1 MYAYLRG
8 RCVLKNCKIMRFGIY
23 LLLLTTFVAN
33 ANGFSQ
39 NTRVTLDLKQ
49 RSMLEIIQELRKTF
63 DYRFLYK
70 GEDLEKCGKRDLKV
84 KDAEV
89 DEVMNQLLYG
99 TGLTW
104 RLEDGVVLIKASQA
118 KAVEQEKKSIRLK
131 GFVYD
136 TKKQPIPGVTV
147 KVSGVALGT
156 STNADGWF
164 ALDLPMLKGTLEFS
178 FIGFKR
184 ETLDFFER
192 TAKDTLRVT
201 MKEESQELDETVVV
215 AFGTQKKESVVS
227 AITTVRPMDLKSSNS
242 DLTSSF
248 AGKIAGMIGWQTGG
262 LPAALTEEEM
272 NTKFYIRG
280 ITSFQTGANIDP
292 LILLDGVESSKLDL
306 ARIAPEDIESFSVMK
321 DASATAMYG
330 ARGANGVILVT
341 TKKGQEGSVYATARY
356 EAVFSMPT
364 KELDVVDPI
373 DYMKMYNQALLAR
386 DPLATPKYS
395 VERINRTASGKYP
408 SWVYPAN
415 DWYDIMFHDY
425 SINHRAGLNIRG
437 GSRLVQY
444 YTSVN
449 YVRDEGM
456 LKTDRLNQF
465 KCNIENSTFSFRTNL
480 NIDLSAGIRL
490 NINTSANLDKY
501 RGPYADV
508 SQAYYLAFNASPVD
522 FAPTYPADE
531 SSNWPHL
538 RFGAVDQNTTNPYL
552 ILHQGYKDRRRYSAV
567 ARAEYIHNL
576 STLLK
581 GLELRASVSM
591 NQTGYYAN
599 AYKTVPYMYA
609 LKDYDF
615 ETGVHQL
622 NALNSSEASR
632 TLTKDT
638 DGQHTN
644 SSQSTQMS
652 YEVRG
657 LHVAAWGEHQ
667 TSLTV
672 VFNAQET
679 TYSQTASVLDGIPNR
694 NMGVSMRGTYGWR
707 DKYFAEA
714 SFGYNGSERFAKDH
728 QFGFFPALGA
738 AWIAS
743 KERFLAD
750 HTAHWLSFLK
760 FRFSWGKVGNDG
772 VIKTPRFTHL
782 PLLDNDSALD
792 PAPSGNN
799 ISRPYVA
806 SYPNEK
812 LTWEIA
818 EQSNIGIETKFFG
831 GIVELNADIYQE
843 IRHNIL
849 DYRYTM
855 PSTTGLEKPQ
865 IGNVGKARSRGIDLS
880 GKIQH
885 AFTPDL
891 WMILNGTFTYSKAT
905 YREIEEATSKPEWQ
919 RREGHELSQQIGYI
933 AEGLFRDQA
942 EINNSPT
949 QGGDIMP
956 GDIRY
961 RDINEDGV
969 IDVND
974 ATYIGF
980 PTTPR
985 VIYGFSGFFNF
996 KNIEFS
1002 FAFQG
1007 SGKRAFFMNPQNIS
1021 PFVDNR
1027 AMLKAIYDDHWSA
1040 DNMKEHPFWPRL
1052 STQSITAH
1060 NPQEAWTGS
1069 EERRSTYFMRECSFL
1084 RCTSIELA
1092 YNLPR
1097 EFLQRL
1103 RMQTVKFYARVNN
1116 PFLITNFKVWDVELG
1131 DNGFNY
1137 PIQRTW
1143 SIGLN
1148 LSF

>member
-1 MYAYLRG
+1 MQKNHIGGIHIAKKIALCIFLVSATLSAVPKSTFGATSSVFQVIQKKVTISMKNATLEAILTEINRQTGLDYGFQSNGSVDKNRRFTLEVTDVTVEEALNTL
-8 RCVLKNCKIMRFGIY
+8 LKDSPY
-23 LLLLTTFVAN
+23 
-33 ANGFSQ
+33 
-39 NTRVTLDLKQ
+39 
-49 RSMLEIIQELRKTF
+49 
-63 DYRFLYK
+63 DYV
-70 GEDLEKCGKRDLKV
+70 LEKNRIVIVIREKKPVQLIAVTGRV
-84 KDAEV
+84 V
-89 DEVMNQLLYG
+89 DE
-99 TGLTW
+99 
-104 RLEDGVVLIKASQA
+104 
-118 KAVEQEKKSIRLK
+118 K
-131 GFVYD
+131 GN
-136 TKKQPIPGVTV
+136 PIPGATV
-147 KVSGVALGT
+147 LIQGTTQGVAT
-156 STNADGWF
+156 DADGRYTINTRSED
-164 ALDLPMLKGTLEFS
+164 ALRIS
-178 FIGFKR
+178 FIGYKTEVVPLKGKTKLNVR
-184 ETLDFFER
+184 LNP
-192 TAKDTLRVT
+192 TAENIEEVT
-201 MKEESQELDETVVV
+201 VV
-215 AFGTQKKESVVS
+215 AFGEQKKESVVS
-227 AITTVRPMDLKSSNS
+227 AITTVDARTLKSSSS
-242 DLTSSF
+242 DLTSQF
-248 AGKIAGMIGWQTGG
+248 AGKIAGIVGWQTGG
-262 LPAALTEEEM
+262 IPGALTEEEM

-280 ITSFQTGANIDP
+280 ITSFQSKANIDP
-292 LILLDGVESSKLDL
+292 LILIDGVESSKLDL
-306 ARIAPEDIESFSVMK
+306 SRMTPEDIETFSVMK

-330 ARGANGVILVT
+330 ARGANGVILIT
-341 TKKGQEGSVYATARY
+341 TKKGQEGSVYTSVRY
-356 EAVFSMPT
+356 EAVLSMPT
-364 KELDVVDPI
+364 REIEVVDPI
-373 DYMKMYNQALLAR
+373 NYMKMYNQALLAR
-386 DPLATPKYS
+386 NPDATPQYS
-395 VERINRTASGKYP
+395 VERIERTGSPSYP
-408 SWVYPAN
+408 SWVYPVN

>member
-1 MYAYLRG
+1 MQKNHIGGIHIAKKIALCIFLVSATLSAVPKSTFGATSSVFQVIQKKVTISMKNATLETILAEINRQTGLDYGFQSNGSVDKNRRFTLEVTDITVEEALNTL
-8 RCVLKNCKIMRFGIY
+8 LKDSPY
-23 LLLLTTFVAN
+23 
-33 ANGFSQ
+33 
-39 NTRVTLDLKQ
+39 
-49 RSMLEIIQELRKTF
+49 
-63 DYRFLYK
+63 DYV
-70 GEDLEKCGKRDLKV
+70 LEKNRIVIVIREKKPVQLIAVTGRV
-84 KDAEV
+84 V
-89 DEVMNQLLYG
+89 DE
-99 TGLTW
+99 
-104 RLEDGVVLIKASQA
+104 
-118 KAVEQEKKSIRLK
+118 K
-131 GFVYD
+131 GN
-136 TKKQPIPGVTV
+136 PIPGATV
-147 KVSGVALGT
+147 LIQGTTQGVAT
-156 STNADGWF
+156 DADGRYTINTRSED
-164 ALDLPMLKGTLEFS
+164 ALRIS
-178 FIGFKR
+178 FIGYKTEVVPLKGKTKLNVR
-184 ETLDFFER
+184 LNP
-192 TAKDTLRVT
+192 TAENIEEVT
-201 MKEESQELDETVVV
+201 VV
-215 AFGTQKKESVVS
+215 AFGEQKKESVVS
-227 AITTVRPMDLKSSNS
+227 AITTVDARTLKSSSS
-242 DLTSSF
+242 DLTSQF
-248 AGKIAGMIGWQTGG
+248 AGKIAGIVGWQTGG
-262 LPAALTEEEM
+262 IPGALTEEEM

-280 ITSFQTGANIDP
+280 ITSFQSKANIDP
-292 LILLDGVESSKLDL
+292 LILIDGVESSKLDL
-306 ARIAPEDIESFSVMK
+306 SRMTPEDIETFSVMK

-330 ARGANGVILVT
+330 ARGANGVILIT
-341 TKKGQEGSVYATARY
+341 TKKGQEGSVYTSVRY
-356 EAVFSMPT
+356 EAVLSMPT
-364 KELDVVDPI
+364 REIEVVDPI
-373 DYMKMYNQALLAR
+373 NYMKMYNQALLAR
-386 DPLATPKYS
+386 NPDATPQYS
-395 VERINRTASGKYP
+395 VERIERTGSPSYP

>member
-1 MYAYLRG
+1 MQKNHIGGIHIAKKIALCIFLVSATLSAVPKSTFGATSSVFQVIQKKVTISMKNATLETILAEINRQTGLDYGFQSNGSVDKNRRFTLEVTDITVEEALNTL
-8 RCVLKNCKIMRFGIY
+8 LKDSPY
-23 LLLLTTFVAN
+23 
-33 ANGFSQ
+33 
-39 NTRVTLDLKQ
+39 
-49 RSMLEIIQELRKTF
+49 
-63 DYRFLYK
+63 DYV
-70 GEDLEKCGKRDLKV
+70 LEKNRIVIVIREKKPVQLIAVTGRV
-84 KDAEV
+84 V
-89 DEVMNQLLYG
+89 DE
-99 TGLTW
+99 
-104 RLEDGVVLIKASQA
+104 
-118 KAVEQEKKSIRLK
+118 K
-131 GFVYD
+131 GN
-136 TKKQPIPGVTV
+136 PIPGATV
-147 KVSGVALGT
+147 LIQGTTQGVAT
-156 STNADGWF
+156 DADGRYTINTRPED
-164 ALDLPMLKGTLEFS
+164 ALRIS
-178 FIGFKR
+178 FIGYKTEVVPLKGKTKLNVR
-184 ETLDFFER
+184 LNP
-192 TAKDTLRVT
+192 TAENIEEVT
-201 MKEESQELDETVVV
+201 VV
-215 AFGTQKKESVVS
+215 AFGEQKKESVVS
-227 AITTVRPMDLKSSNS
+227 AITTVDARTLKSSSS
-242 DLTSSF
+242 DLTSQF
-248 AGKIAGMIGWQTGG
+248 AGKIAGIVGWQTGG
-262 LPAALTEEEM
+262 IPGALTEEEM

-280 ITSFQTGANIDP
+280 ITSFQSKANIDP
-292 LILLDGVESSKLDL
+292 LILIDGVESSKLDL
-306 ARIAPEDIESFSVMK
+306 SRMTPEDIETFSVMK

-330 ARGANGVILVT
+330 ARGANGVILIT
-341 TKKGQEGSVYATARY
+341 TKKGQEGSVYTSVRY
-356 EAVFSMPT
+356 EAVLSMPT
-364 KELDVVDPI
+364 REIEVVDPI
-373 DYMKMYNQALLAR
+373 NYMKMYNQALLAR
-386 DPLATPKYS
+386 NPDATPQYS
-395 VERINRTASGKYP
+395 VERIERTGSPSYP

-1007 SGKRAFFMNPQNIS
+1007 SGKRAFFMNPQKIS
-1021 PFVDNR
+1021 PFEENR

-1040 DNMKEHPFWPRL
+1040 DNMKERPFWPRL

>member
-1 MYAYLRG
+1 MQKNHIGGIHIAKKIALCIFLVSATLSAVPKSTFGATSSVFQVIQKKVTISMKNATLEAILTEINRQTGLDYGFQSNGSVDKNRRFTLEVTDVTVEEALNTL
-8 RCVLKNCKIMRFGIY
+8 LKDSPY
-23 LLLLTTFVAN
+23 
-33 ANGFSQ
+33 
-39 NTRVTLDLKQ
+39 
-49 RSMLEIIQELRKTF
+49 
-63 DYRFLYK
+63 DYV
-70 GEDLEKCGKRDLKV
+70 LEKNRIVIVIREKKPVQLIAVTGRV
-84 KDAEV
+84 V
-89 DEVMNQLLYG
+89 DE
-99 TGLTW
+99 
-104 RLEDGVVLIKASQA
+104 
-118 KAVEQEKKSIRLK
+118 K
-131 GFVYD
+131 GN
-136 TKKQPIPGVTV
+136 PIPGATV
-147 KVSGVALGT
+147 LIQGTTQGVAT
-156 STNADGWF
+156 DADGRYTINTRSED
-164 ALDLPMLKGTLEFS
+164 ALRIS
-178 FIGFKR
+178 FIGYKTEVVPLKGKTKLNVR
-184 ETLDFFER
+184 LNP
-192 TAKDTLRVT
+192 TAENIEEVT
-201 MKEESQELDETVVV
+201 VV
-215 AFGTQKKESVVS
+215 AFGEQKKESVVS
-227 AITTVRPMDLKSSNS
+227 AITTVDARTLKSSSS
-242 DLTSSF
+242 DLTSQF
-248 AGKIAGMIGWQTGG
+248 AGKIAGIVGWQTGG
-262 LPAALTEEEM
+262 IPGALTEEEM

-280 ITSFQTGANIDP
+280 ITSFQSKANIDP
-292 LILLDGVESSKLDL
+292 LILIDGVESSKLDL
-306 ARIAPEDIESFSVMK
+306 SRMTPEDIETFSVMK

-330 ARGANGVILVT
+330 ARGANGVILIT
-341 TKKGQEGSVYATARY
+341 TKKGQEGSVYTSVRY
-356 EAVFSMPT
+356 EAVLSMPT
-364 KELDVVDPI
+364 REIEVVDPI
-373 DYMKMYNQALLAR
+373 NYMKMYNQALLAR
-386 DPLATPKYS
+386 NPDATPQYS
-395 VERINRTASGKYP
+395 VERIERTGSPSYP

-969 IDVND
+969 ID

>member
-1 MYAYLRG
+1 MQKNHIGGIHIAKKIALCIFLVSATLSAVPKSTFGATFSVFQVIQKKVTISMKNATLETILAEINRQTGLDYGFQSNGSVDKNRRFTLEVTDITVEEALNTL
-8 RCVLKNCKIMRFGIY
+8 LKDSPY
-23 LLLLTTFVAN
+23 
-33 ANGFSQ
+33 
-39 NTRVTLDLKQ
+39 
-49 RSMLEIIQELRKTF
+49 
-63 DYRFLYK
+63 DYV
-70 GEDLEKCGKRDLKV
+70 LEKNRIVIVIREKKPVQLIAVTGRV
-84 KDAEV
+84 V
-89 DEVMNQLLYG
+89 DEKRN
-99 TGLTW
+99 
-104 RLEDGVVLIKASQA
+104 
-118 KAVEQEKKSIRLK
+118 
-131 GFVYD
+131 
-136 TKKQPIPGVTV
+136 PIPGATV
-147 KVSGVALGT
+147 LIQGTTQGVAT
-156 STNADGWF
+156 DADGRYTINTRPED
-164 ALDLPMLKGTLEFS
+164 ALRIS
-178 FIGFKR
+178 FIGYKTEVVPLKG
-184 ETLDFFER
+184 ETKLNVR
-192 TAKDTLRVT
+192 LNPTAENIEEVT
-201 MKEESQELDETVVV
+201 VV
-215 AFGTQKKESVVS
+215 AFGEQKKESVVS
-227 AITTVRPMDLKSSNS
+227 AITTVDARTLKSSSS
-242 DLTSSF
+242 DLTSQF
-248 AGKIAGMIGWQTGG
+248 AGKIAGIVGWQTGG
-262 LPAALTEEEM
+262 IPGALTEEEM

-280 ITSFQTGANIDP
+280 ITSFQSKANIDP
-292 LILLDGVESSKLDL
+292 LILIDGVESSKLDL
-306 ARIAPEDIESFSVMK
+306 SRMTPEDIETFSVMK

-330 ARGANGVILVT
+330 ARGANGVILIT
-341 TKKGQEGSVYATARY
+341 TKKGQEGSVYTSVRY
-356 EAVFSMPT
+356 EAVLSMPT
-364 KELDVVDPI
+364 REIEVVDPI
-373 DYMKMYNQALLAR
+373 NYMKMYNQALLAR
-386 DPLATPKYS
+386 NPDATPQYS
-395 VERINRTASGKYP
+395 VERIERTGSPSYP

-552 ILHQGYKDRRRYSAV
+552 ILHRGYKDRRRYSAV

-622 NALNSSEASR
+622 NALNSREASR